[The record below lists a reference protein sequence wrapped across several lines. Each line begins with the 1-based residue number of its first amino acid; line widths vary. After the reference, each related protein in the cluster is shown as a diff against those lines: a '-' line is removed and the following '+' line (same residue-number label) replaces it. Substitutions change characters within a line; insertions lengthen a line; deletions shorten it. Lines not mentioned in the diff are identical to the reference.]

1 MRRDPAGVALL
12 LAALACAGGGSRATG
27 GASVA
32 GAAFPSPSELEELAE
47 APPPAADLEVEVR
60 DVERWTLAGPFPEAV
75 GAAAFD
81 DASPF
86 GRLLA
91 DAARERAGLVVPTE
105 AMHCFAR
112 EIGRYRLEHH
122 ADPDHAFQRYAR
134 ARCGASVASVS
145 IGHLEGSAPEGIDDA
160 RLLEHWRAAA
170 EQMIREQLVGGP
182 RTAGIWLGRAGERAV
197 AVLAVGRRELRIDEL
212 RTALAPGERVA
223 IRGEVLEPT
232 QALAALVN
240 RGRFGVAVCEADP
253 EVALPRFHFECEP
266 DPGDEHAWLTLSR
279 TPPGRLL
286 STSALEV
293 LIWPRGAPTR
303 IYERPVYAPPLPMA
317 SAEALD
323 GQIAELVNRLRA
335 EAGAAPLAFEREQ
348 SATAGALA
356 PHFFASLFGNDPQT
370 NADLVLLGLLA
381 GWDVD
386 GLIQDAHFSAA
397 WAPQSTD
404 LSRLLSEALESPV
417 GRRTLLSP
425 EVERIAVGSV
435 VAGEG
440 GDSSLGALFVTYA
453 LFSEREHE
461 QHARRVRERLAAK
474 RAERGL
480 GAPRHLHDVAPLAMR
495 AASAVQA
502 GAEPEDALQELL
514 EASGEALGRSV
525 HGWIVESSDLDR
537 IEFPEEFVARPDL
550 ELAVGVSVRRP
561 QGEPWGRY
569 VVMIVAASPP
579 QQRA

>member
-1 MRRDPAGVALL
+1 
-12 LAALACAGGGSRATG
+12 
-27 GASVA
+27 
-32 GAAFPSPSELEELAE
+32 
-47 APPPAADLEVEVR
+47 
-60 DVERWTLAGPFPEAV
+60 
-75 GAAAFD
+75 
-81 DASPF
+81 
-86 GRLLA
+86 
-91 DAARERAGLVVPTE
+91 
-105 AMHCFAR
+105 
-112 EIGRYRLEHH
+112 
-122 ADPDHAFQRYAR
+122 
-134 ARCGASVASVS
+134 
-145 IGHLEGSAPEGIDDA
+145 
-160 RLLEHWRAAA
+160 
-170 EQMIREQLVGGP
+170 
-182 RTAGIWLGRAGERAV
+182 
-197 AVLAVGRRELRIDEL
+197 
-212 RTALAPGERVA
+212 
-223 IRGEVLEPT
+223 
-232 QALAALVN
+232 
-240 RGRFGVAVCEADP
+240 
-253 EVALPRFHFECEP
+253 
-266 DPGDEHAWLTLSR
+266 
-279 TPPGRLL
+279 
-286 STSALEV
+286 
-293 LIWPRGAPTR
+293 
-303 IYERPVYAPPLPMA
+303 MA